1 MMRFF
6 AENNLGSALHNLGKQ
21 PEALAAYDR
30 AEQIARTLAE
40 ASGGPNALLYEN
52 LALVGLNRAYCLKSI
67 KGRRRDALASARASR
82 KNYDRC
88 LREGRGSPEIKA
100 RRAQIRKLE
109 LRLQKQLESGDKTP
123 PGSK

>member
-1 MMRFF
+1 M
-6 AENNLGSALHNLGKQ
+6 
-21 PEALAAYDR
+21 EAR
-30 AEQIARTLAE
+30 E
-40 ASGGPNALLYEN
+40 AWDKSQE
-52 LALVGLNRAYCLKSI
+52 VSI
-67 KGRRRDALASARASR
+67 KCDEAVHLKPNQTRRRDALASARASR